1 VEIDITFNFRKRKI
15 SSYKEKI
22 WHRICISDFNDGGKT
37 KITPLHAQESKQKR
51 KCILETRTSFR
62 VSMHWSLAS
71 ISGIQIIMTRLY
83 GL

>member
-1 VEIDITFNFRKRKI
+1 VEIDITFNLRKRKI

-51 KCILETRTSFR
+51 KCILETRTSFC
-62 VSMHWSLAS
+62 WSLAS
-71 ISGIQIIMTRLY
+71 ISEIQIIMTRLY